1 MGLQCSKSCAR
12 QQEPA
17 STAKATGLPPGPS
30 SPGEGRRQGHA
41 APPQKDQPPLARNQ
55 AGAGGASPERGQGL
69 GGRPWNGSGPLKLGP
84 HPTAAMDCPAAT
96 VFCDFDGTVTSIDT
110 FDAVAALAAPQLWAE
125 LKAQLFT
132 FEINLRQGMQALA
145 DGLNPGDLERM
156 VAHMGQYAPRPC
168 FLPFL
173 SELERAGLPFVLVS
187 GGLIPLV
194 EEVLGPHRHRLD
206 QLIAAEVLPHP
217 QGGQIGR
224 AHV

>member
-1 MGLQCSKSCAR
+1 
-12 QQEPA
+12 
-17 STAKATGLPPGPS
+17 
-30 SPGEGRRQGHA
+30 
-41 APPQKDQPPLARNQ
+41 
-55 AGAGGASPERGQGL
+55 
-69 GGRPWNGSGPLKLGP
+69 
-84 HPTAAMDCPAAT
+84 MDCPAAT

-125 LKAQLFT
+125 LKAQLFS

-217 QGGQIGR
+217 QGGLRFVSPFANEQELVAKAEVVKRFGRGR
-224 AHV
+224 AVVIGDSITDLGMAEVADVVFAREPLSGWLSQRSIAFHPWETFADVEAVLRQQGLLPVAAA

>member
-1 MGLQCSKSCAR
+1 
-12 QQEPA
+12 
-17 STAKATGLPPGPS
+17 
-30 SPGEGRRQGHA
+30 
-41 APPQKDQPPLARNQ
+41 
-55 AGAGGASPERGQGL
+55 
-69 GGRPWNGSGPLKLGP
+69 
-84 HPTAAMDCPAAT
+84 MDCPAAT

-194 EEVLGPHRHRLD
+194 EQVLGPHRHRLD

-217 QGGQIGR
+217 QGGLRFVSPFANEQELVAKAEVVKRFGRGR
-224 AHV
+224 AVVIGDSITDLGMAEVADVVFAREPLSGWLSQRSIAFHPWETFADVEAVLRQQGLLPVAAA

>member
-1 MGLQCSKSCAR
+1 
-12 QQEPA
+12 
-17 STAKATGLPPGPS
+17 
-30 SPGEGRRQGHA
+30 
-41 APPQKDQPPLARNQ
+41 
-55 AGAGGASPERGQGL
+55 
-69 GGRPWNGSGPLKLGP
+69 
-84 HPTAAMDCPAAT
+84 MDCPAAT

-217 QGGQIGR
+217 QGGLRFVSPFANEQELVAKAEVVKRFGRGR
-224 AHV
+224 AVVIGDSITDLGMAEVADVVFAREPLSGWLSQRSIAFHPWETFADVEAVLRQQGLLPVAAA

>member
-1 MGLQCSKSCAR
+1 
-12 QQEPA
+12 
-17 STAKATGLPPGPS
+17 
-30 SPGEGRRQGHA
+30 
-41 APPQKDQPPLARNQ
+41 
-55 AGAGGASPERGQGL
+55 
-69 GGRPWNGSGPLKLGP
+69 
-84 HPTAAMDCPAAT
+84 MDCPAAT

-132 FEINLRQGMQALA
+132 FEINLRQGMKALA

-187 GGLIPLV
+187 GGLVPLV

-217 QGGQIGR
+217 QGGLRFVSPFANEQELVAKAEVVKRFGRGR
-224 AHV
+224 AVVIGDSITDLGMAEVADVVFAREPLSGWLSQRSIAFHPWETFADVEAVLRQQGLLPVAAA